1 MTELRPTKE
10 QKYIATDIC
19 ISNPFVKQWVT
30 DQQRV
35 FEDKRLLE
43 EQAYYLKLSVKIGK
57 NKFNRI
63 NFFQGLCI
71 GFIIGATI
79 MKIVLP

>member
-1 MTELRPTKE
+1 MKQPTKE

-35 FEDKRLLE
+35 FKDRRLLD
-43 EQAYYLKLSVKIGK
+43 EQAHYLKLGVQMGK
-57 NKFNRI
+57 RKFNSL

-79 MKIVLP
+79 MKIILP